1 MMQTDFL
8 NVVITEKKVIAKDY
22 CVLKLCPVQGGDLPE
37 FSAGAHI
44 SVKTPQGGM
53 RHYSLA
59 NSPLERDHYLLAVKA
74 ENEGRGASLSL
85 VKDANVGDILEIQPP
100 ENNFELV
107 PASEYLFIA
116 GGIGITPIMAMCR
129 KLLSDGHSNFRL
141 IYCTQSL
148 ESTVFADQLAE
159 AELAPHVTLHHDEG
173 DIANNYDFWPH
184 FETPTSAH
192 VYCCG
197 PKPMMEAIQDFS
209 GHWPESQIHFEDF
222 NPVKVFQQDDVS
234 FTVYLKKSNIRI
246 TIPQDQTILETLRDN
261 GYDLRSSCESGTCG
275 SCKTRLLAGDIEH
288 RDLVLTDDERE
299 DFIMIC
305 VSRAKGGEIILDL

>member
-8 NVVITEKKVIAKDY
+8 NVVITEKKVIANDY
-22 CVLKLCPVQGGDLPE
+22 CVLILRSVHGGDLPE

-59 NSPLERDHYLLAVKA
+59 NSPLERGHYLLAINAYKVVRA
-74 ENEGRGASLSL
+74 ASLSL
-85 VKDANVGDILEIQPP
+85 VKETNIGDILEILPP

-107 PASEYLFIA
+107 PAEEYLFIA
-116 GGIGITPIMAMCR
+116 GGIGITPILAMCR
-129 KLLSDGHSNFRL
+129 KLLSEGHENFHL
-141 IYCTQSL
+141 VYCTQSR

-159 AELAPHVTLHHDEG
+159 AGLAPHVTLHHDEG
-173 DIANNYDFWPH
+173 DIANSYDFWPY
-184 FETPTSAH
+184 FETPAQTH

-197 PKPMMEAIQDFS
+197 PKPMMEMVQDLS

-222 NPVKVFQQDDVS
+222 NPVEVLQHDDVS
-234 FTVYLKKSNIRI
+234 FTVFLRKSNTRI
-246 TIPQDQTILETLRDN
+246 TIPQDQTILGTLRN
-261 GYDLRSSCESGTCG
+261 HGYDLRSSCESGTCG
-275 SCKTRLLAGDIEH
+275 SCKTRLIAGETDH
-288 RDLVLTDDERE
+288 RDLVLSNDERE

-305 VSRAKGGEIILDL
+305 VSRAKGGEITLDL